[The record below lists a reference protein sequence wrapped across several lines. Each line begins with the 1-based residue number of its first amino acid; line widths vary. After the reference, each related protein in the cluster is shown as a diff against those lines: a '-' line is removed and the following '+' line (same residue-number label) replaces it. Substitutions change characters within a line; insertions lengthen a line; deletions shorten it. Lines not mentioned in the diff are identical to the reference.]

1 MRRLRTEE
9 RGFTLVEMLLTCVL
23 GTIVL
28 TAVLGL
34 VDTAQRVTTNV
45 TERTDTTQRGRLAME
60 RMVQMLRS
68 QVCLKLS
75 TLTAQTTIT
84 DAQSTGVTFFADI
97 PNQAEGTGA
106 TFKPD
111 LRTLAVSNGK
121 ITQRV
126 TGYVAPFDG
135 ATFIAAAPGTANVL
149 ASGIAQVTDSLGM
162 LLPYFRYYAYKTD
175 GNLDYA
181 NPLPTPVTQT
191 DLTRI
196 AQIEVTFGVRPF
208 DNSTNTGVQATFDDS
223 VSVRLPFPPPKTSGQ
238 NRTVACNL

>member
-9 RGFTLVEMLLTCVL
+9 RGFTLIEMLVSCVL

-34 VDTAQRVTTNV
+34 VDTSQRVTTNV

-60 RMVQMLRS
+60 RIVQVLRS

-75 TLTAQTTIT
+75 TLTSQTTVT
-84 DAQSTGVTFFADI
+84 DAQSASVSFFADL
-97 PNQAEGTGA
+97 PTQAEGTSA

-111 LRTLAVSNGK
+111 LRTLAVTGGR
-121 ITQRV
+121 ITQS
-126 TGYVAPFDG
+126 TTPYAGTFDG
-135 ATFIAAAPGTANVL
+135 ATFVAGTPGPANVL
-149 ASGIAQVTDSLGM
+149 ATSVTQVKDSGGT

-196 AQIEVTFGVRPF
+196 AQIQVTFGVKPF
-208 DNSTNTGVQATFDDS
+208 DNSTNTAVQSVFDDS

-238 NRTVACNL
+238 NRTVACNV